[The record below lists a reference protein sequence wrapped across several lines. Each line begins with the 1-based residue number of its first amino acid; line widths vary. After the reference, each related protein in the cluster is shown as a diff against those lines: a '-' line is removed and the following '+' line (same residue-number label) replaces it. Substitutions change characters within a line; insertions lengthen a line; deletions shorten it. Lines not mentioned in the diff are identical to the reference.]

1 MATAGLFGQGTFAE
15 YLIASP
21 MKTALITGANKGI
34 GFETARQLAQQG
46 YHVYLGSRDLAN
58 GQRAAQQL
66 QAEGLSAV
74 EAIQL
79 DVTSAES
86 VAAARAEIGRKTEA
100 LDALVNNAAI
110 TGGMPQAALGAE
122 VATFQEVFATNVFG
136 VVQVTQAF
144 IDLLRHAP
152 QPRIVN
158 VGSSGASLTLSSDPN
173 WRYYHHKGA
182 VYPASKAAL
191 HMYTIVLAYELRDTT
206 FKVNAVDPGFTATDL
221 NNYRGT
227 GTVEEAATRLVKYVL
242 VDADGPTGK
251 FISEENTPVT
261 GEIPW

>member
-1 MATAGLFGQGTFAE
+1 
-15 YLIASP
+15 
-21 MKTALITGANKGI
+21 MKTVLITGANKGI
-34 GFETARQLAQQG
+34 GFETARQLARQG
-46 YHVYLGSRDLAN
+46 YHVFLGSRDLAK
-58 GQRAAQQL
+58 GQQAAAQL
-66 QAEGLSAV
+66 WAEGLPTV

-79 DVTSAES
+79 DVTDAES
-86 VAAARAEIGRKTEA
+86 VQAARAEIGRQTPV

-122 VATFQEVFATNVFG
+122 VATFEEVFATNVFG
-136 VVQVTQAF
+136 VVRVTQAF
-144 IDLLRHAP
+144 IDLLRPAP

-158 VGSSGASLTLSSDPN
+158 VGSSGASLTLSSDPT
-173 WRYYHHKGA
+173 WKYFHHKGA

-191 HMYTIVLAYELRDTT
+191 HMYTIVLAYELRETS
-206 FKVNAVDPGFTATDL
+206 FRVNAVDPGFTATDL
-221 NNYRGT
+221 NHHRGT

-242 VDADGPTGK
+242 VGDDGPSGK

>member
-1 MATAGLFGQGTFAE
+1 
-15 YLIASP
+15 
-21 MKTALITGANKGI
+21 MKTVLITGANKGI

-46 YHVYLGSRDLAN
+46 YHVFLGSRNLAN
-58 GQRAAQQL
+58 GQQAAARL
-66 QAEGLSAV
+66 RAEGLTAV

-79 DVTSAES
+79 DVTKIES
-86 VAAARAEIGRKTEA
+86 VQAARVEIGRKTEV
-100 LDALVNNAAI
+100 LDALINNAAI
-110 TGGMPQAALGAE
+110 TGGMPQAALSAE
-122 VATFQEVFATNVFG
+122 AATFQEVFATNVFG

-144 IDLLRHAP
+144 IDLLRRAP

-173 WRYYHHKGA
+173 WKYYHHKGA

-191 HMYTIVLAYELRDTT
+191 HMYTIVLAYELRDTP
-206 FKVNAVDPGFTATDL
+206 FRVNAVDPGFTATDL
-221 NNYRGT
+221 NNHRGT
-227 GTVEEAATRLVKYVL
+227 GTVAEAATRLVKYVL
-242 VDADGPTGK
+242 VGDDGPNGQ

>member
-1 MATAGLFGQGTFAE
+1 
-15 YLIASP
+15 
-21 MKTALITGANKGI
+21 MKIVLITGANKGI
-34 GFETARQLAQQG
+34 GLETARQLARQG
-46 YHVYLGSRDLAN
+46 YHVFLGSRDLAR
-58 GQRAAQQL
+58 GQQAAQQL
-66 QAEGLSAV
+66 HAEGLSEV

-79 DVTSAES
+79 DVTNADS
-86 VAAARAEIGRKTEA
+86 VQAARAEIGRKTPV

-110 TGGMPQAALGAE
+110 TGGMPQAALGAA

-144 IDLLRHAP
+144 IDLLRPAP

-158 VGSSGASLTLSSDPN
+158 VGSSGASLTLSSDPA
-173 WRYYHHKGA
+173 WKYYHHKGA

-191 HMYTIVLAYELRDTT
+191 HMYTIVLAYELRDTP

-221 NNYRGT
+221 NGHRGT
-227 GTVEEAATRLVKYVL
+227 GTVEEAGTRIAKYVL
-242 VDADGPTGK
+242 VGDDGPTGR

>member
-1 MATAGLFGQGTFAE
+1 
-15 YLIASP
+15 

-46 YHVYLGSRDLAN
+46 YRVFLGSRDLAK
-58 GQRAAQQL
+58 GQRAAAQL
-66 QAEGLSAV
+66 HAEGLAAV

-79 DVTSAES
+79 DVTAAES
-86 VAAARAEIGRKTEA
+86 VQAARAEIGRATEV

-110 TGGMPQAALGAE
+110 TGGMPQAALSAG
-122 VATFQEVFATNVFG
+122 VANFQEVFATNVFG
-136 VVQVTQAF
+136 VAQVTQAF
-144 IDLLRHAP
+144 IDLLRRAP

-158 VGSSGASLTLSSDPN
+158 VGSSGASLTLSSDPT
-173 WRYYHHKGA
+173 WQYYHHKAA

-191 HMYTIVLAYELRDTT
+191 HMYTIVLAYELRDTA
-206 FKVNAVDPGFTATDL
+206 FRVNAVDPGFTATDL
-221 NNYRGT
+221 NHHRGT
-227 GTVEEAATRLVKYVL
+227 GTVPDAAARLVKYVL
-242 VDADGPTGK
+242 VGDDGPNGQ

>member
-1 MATAGLFGQGTFAE
+1 
-15 YLIASP
+15 
-21 MKTALITGANKGI
+21 MKTVLITGANKGI
-34 GFETARQLAQQG
+34 GFETARQLARQG
-46 YHVYLGSRDLAN
+46 YRVYLGSRDLAE
-58 GQRAAQQL
+58 GQRAAEQL
-66 QAEGLSAV
+66 RAEGLASV

-79 DVTSAES
+79 DVTSADS
-86 VAAARAEIGRKTEA
+86 VQAARAEIGRQTDV

-110 TGGMPQAALGAE
+110 TGGLPQAALGAG
-122 VATFQEVFATNVFG
+122 VAVFQEVFATNVFG

-144 IDLLRHAP
+144 IDLLRRAP

-158 VGSSGASLTLSSDPN
+158 VGSSGASLTLSSDPS
-173 WRYYHHKGA
+173 WKYFHHKGA

-191 HMYTIVLAYELRDTT
+191 HMYTIVLAYELRDTN

-221 NNYRGT
+221 NNHRGT
-227 GTVEEAATRLVKYVL
+227 GTVEEAATRLAKYVL
-242 VDADGPTGK
+242 VGDDGPSGK

>member
-1 MATAGLFGQGTFAE
+1 
-15 YLIASP
+15 
-21 MKTALITGANKGI
+21 MKTVLITGANKGI

-46 YHVYLGSRDLAN
+46 YHVYLGSRDLAK
-58 GQRAAQQL
+58 GQQAAQQL
-66 QAEGLSAV
+66 HAEGLAAV
-74 EAIQL
+74 EAIAL

-86 VAAARAEIGRKTEA
+86 VAAARAEIGLKTQV

-110 TGGMPQAALGAE
+110 TGGMPQAALGAD
-122 VATFQEVFATNVFG
+122 VATFQQVFATNVFG

-144 IDLLRHAP
+144 IGLLRLAP

-158 VGSSGASLTLSSDPN
+158 VGSSGASLTLNSDPN
-173 WRYYHHKGA
+173 WKYYHHKGA

-191 HMYTIVLAYELRDTT
+191 HMYTIVLAYELRDTP

-221 NNYRGT
+221 NHHRGT
-227 GTVEEAATRLVKYVL
+227 GTVEDAGARIAKYVL
-242 VDADGPTGK
+242 VGEEGPTGK

-261 GEIPW
+261 GDIPW

>member
-1 MATAGLFGQGTFAE
+1 
-15 YLIASP
+15 
-21 MKTALITGANKGI
+21 MKTVLITGANKGI

-46 YHVYLGSRDLAN
+46 YHVFLGSRDLAK
-58 GQRAAQQL
+58 GQRAAAQL
-66 QAEGLSAV
+66 HAEGLSAA

-86 VAAARAEIGRKTEA
+86 IQAARAEIGRKTTV

-110 TGGMPQAALGAE
+110 TGGLPQAALGAG
-122 VATFQEVFATNVFG
+122 VAAFQEVFATNVFG
-136 VVQVTQAF
+136 VAQVTQAF
-144 IDLLRHAP
+144 IDLLRAAP

-158 VGSSGASLTLSSDPN
+158 VGSSGASLTLSSDPT
-173 WRYYHHKGA
+173 WKYFHHKAA

-191 HMYTIVLAYELRDTT
+191 HMYTIVLAYELRDTP

-221 NNYRGT
+221 NNHRGT
-227 GTVEEAATRLVKYVL
+227 GTVQDAATRLVKYVL
-242 VDADGPTGK
+242 VGDDGPSGK

>member
-1 MATAGLFGQGTFAE
+1 
-15 YLIASP
+15 
-21 MKTALITGANKGI
+21 MKTVLITGANKGI
-34 GFETARQLAQQG
+34 GFETTRQLARQG
-46 YHVYLGSRDLAN
+46 YHVFLGSRDLAK
-58 GQRAAQQL
+58 GQRAAAQL
-66 QAEGLSAV
+66 QAEGLTEV

-79 DVTSAES
+79 DVTSADS
-86 VAAARAEIGRKTEA
+86 VQAARAEIGRKAEV

-122 VATFQEVFATNVFG
+122 VTTFQEVFATNVFG

-144 IDLLRHAP
+144 IDLLRRAP

-158 VGSSGASLTLSSDPN
+158 VGSSGASLTLSSDPT
-173 WRYYHHKGA
+173 WKYFHHKGA
-182 VYPASKAAL
+182 IYPASKAAL
-191 HMYTIVLAYELRDTT
+191 HMYTIVLAYELRDTP

-221 NNYRGT
+221 NHHRGT

-242 VDADGPTGK
+242 VGNDGPSGN
-251 FISEENTPVT
+251 FISEEHSPVT

>member
-1 MATAGLFGQGTFAE
+1 MATAGLFEQGTFAE
-15 YLIASP
+15 YLIASL

-46 YHVYLGSRDLAN
+46 YHVYLGSRDLTN

-66 QAEGLSAV
+66 QAEGLSTV

-79 DVTSAES
+79 DVAS
-86 VAAARAEIGRKTEA
+86 AEIGRKTEA

-110 TGGMPQAALGAE
+110 TGGMPQAALRAE

-173 WRYYHHKGA
+173 WKYYHHKGA

-242 VDADGPTGK
+242 VGADGPTGK

>member
-1 MATAGLFGQGTFAE
+1 
-15 YLIASP
+15 
-21 MKTALITGANKGI
+21 MKTVLITGANKGI

-58 GQRAAQQL
+58 GQRAVAQL
-66 QAEGLSAV
+66 QAEGLSTV

-79 DVTSAES
+79 DVTSANS
-86 VAAARAEIGRKTEA
+86 VRAARAAIGRQTA
-100 LDALVNNAAI
+100 VLDALINNAAI

-122 VATFQEVFATNVFG
+122 VDVFQQVFATNVFG

-144 IDLLRHAP
+144 IDLLRPAP

-158 VGSSGASLTLSSDPN
+158 VGSSGASLTLSSDPT
-173 WRYYHHKGA
+173 WKYYHHKGA

-191 HMYTIVLAYELRDTT
+191 HMYTIVLAYELRDTN

-221 NNYRGT
+221 NHHRGT
-227 GTVEEAATRLVKYVL
+227 GTVQEAATRLVKYVL
-242 VDADGPTGK
+242 VGDDGPSGK

>member
-1 MATAGLFGQGTFAE
+1 
-15 YLIASP
+15 
-21 MKTALITGANKGI
+21 MKTVLITGANKGI
-34 GFETARQLAQQG
+34 GLETARQLAQQS
-46 YHVYLGSRDLAN
+46 YYVYLGSRDLAN
-58 GQRAAQQL
+58 GQRAARQL
-66 QAEGLSAV
+66 HAEGLATV

-79 DVTSAES
+79 DVTSANS
-86 VAAARAEIGRKTEA
+86 VAARAEIGRKTQV

-110 TGGMPQAALGAE
+110 TGGMPQAALGAA

-144 IDLLRHAP
+144 MDLLRSAP

-158 VGSSGASLTLSSDPN
+158 VGSSGASLTLNSDPT
-173 WRYYHHKGA
+173 WKYYHHKGA

-191 HMYTIVLAYELRDTT
+191 HMYTIVLAYELRDTA

-221 NNYRGT
+221 NHHRGT
-227 GTVEEAATRLVKYVL
+227 GTVEEAGTRIAKYV
-242 VDADGPTGK
+242 VVGEDGPTGQ

>member
-1 MATAGLFGQGTFAE
+1 
-15 YLIASP
+15 
-21 MKTALITGANKGI
+21 MKTVLITGANKGI
-34 GFETARQLAQQG
+34 GFETARQLARQG
-46 YHVYLGSRDLAN
+46 YRVYLGSRDLAK
-58 GQRAAQQL
+58 GQRATQQL
-66 QAEGLSAV
+66 RAEGLASV

-79 DVTSAES
+79 DVTSADS
-86 VAAARAEIGRKTEA
+86 VQAARAEIGRQTDV

-110 TGGMPQAALGAE
+110 TGSLPQAALGAG
-122 VATFQEVFATNVFG
+122 VAMFQEVFATNLFG

-144 IDLLRHAP
+144 IDLLRRAP

-158 VGSSGASLTLSSDPN
+158 VGSSGASLTLSSDPS
-173 WRYYHHKGA
+173 WKYFHHKGA

-191 HMYTIVLAYELRDTT
+191 HMYTIVLAYELRDTN

-221 NNYRGT
+221 NNHRGT
-227 GTVEEAATRLVKYVL
+227 GTVEEAATRLAKYVL
-242 VDADGPTGK
+242 VGDDGPSGK

>member
-1 MATAGLFGQGTFAE
+1 
-15 YLIASP
+15 
-21 MKTALITGANKGI
+21 MKTVLITGANKGI
-34 GFETARQLAQQG
+34 GLETARQLARQG
-46 YHVYLGSRDLAN
+46 YHVYLGSRDLAK

-66 QAEGLSAV
+66 HAEGLAEV

-79 DVTSAES
+79 DVTSADS
-86 VAAARAEIGRKTEA
+86 VQAARAEIGRKTEV

-110 TGGMPQAALGAE
+110 TGGMPQAALGAA
-122 VATFQEVFATNVFG
+122 VATFQAVFATNVFG

-144 IDLLRHAP
+144 IDLLRPAP

-158 VGSSGASLTLSSDPN
+158 VGSSGASLTLNSDPA
-173 WRYYHHKGA
+173 WKYYHHKGA

-191 HMYTIVLAYELRDTT
+191 HMYTIVLAYELRDTP

-221 NNYRGT
+221 NHHRGT
-227 GTVEEAATRLVKYVL
+227 GTVEEAGTRIAKYVL
-242 VDADGPTGK
+242 VGDDGPTGK

>member
-1 MATAGLFGQGTFAE
+1 
-15 YLIASP
+15 
-21 MKTALITGANKGI
+21 MKTVLITGANKGI

-46 YHVYLGSRDLAN
+46 YHVYLGSRDLAG

-66 QAEGLSAV
+66 HAEGLAEV

-79 DVTSAES
+79 DVTSADS
-86 VAAARAEIGRKTEA
+86 VQAARAEIGRQTPV

-110 TGGMPQAALGAE
+110 TGGMPQAALGATL
-122 VATFQEVFATNVFG
+122 ATFQEVFATNVFG

-144 IDLLRHAP
+144 IDLLRPAP

-158 VGSSGASLTLSSDPN
+158 VGSSGASLTLSSDPD
-173 WRYYHHKGA
+173 WKYYHHKGA

-191 HMYTIVLAYELRDTT
+191 HMFTIVLAYELRDTT

-221 NNYRGT
+221 NGHRGT
-227 GTVEEAATRLVKYVL
+227 GTVEQAGTRIAKYVL
-242 VDADGPTGK
+242 VGEDGPTGK